1 MKQALWQLKGVCR
14 AETVLLWKTYR
25 CQMEEAY
32 GLRLQVCQVWRGAH
46 GFRERMRPSACGC
59 QGCRQPHAA
68 ALCLWASAGSQA
80 LR

>member
-32 GLRLQVCQVWRGAH
+32 GLRLQVHQALRLPSTWMPTPFAAVRGCH
-46 GFRERMRPSACGC
+46 
-59 QGCRQPHAA
+59 GCRQPNLAA
-68 ALCLWASAGSQA
+68 PCL
-80 LR
+80 

>member
-32 GLRLQVCQVWRGAH
+32 GLRLQVCPARADA
-46 GFRERMRPSACGC
+46 P
-59 QGCRQPHAA
+59 
-68 ALCLWASAGSQA
+68 LCL
-80 LR
+80 